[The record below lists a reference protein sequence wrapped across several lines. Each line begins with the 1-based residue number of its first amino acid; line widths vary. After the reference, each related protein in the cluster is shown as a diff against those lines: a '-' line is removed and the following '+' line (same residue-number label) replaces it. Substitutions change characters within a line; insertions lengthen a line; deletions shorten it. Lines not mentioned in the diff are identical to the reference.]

1 MQQIDNIPLSPI
13 KIPKETNDQYE
24 KKETF
29 FTSII
34 SLFIRCFDKPK
45 EDD

>member
-13 KIPKETNDQYE
+13 KIPKDNEHEE

-29 FTSII
+29 YTSII
-34 SLFIRCFDKPK
+34 SLFIQCFYKKKD
-45 EDD
+45 ED